1 MKKDLEQL
9 WDSISEN
16 RELIKQLQKYRS
28 NSYYKEKYDQSVLTL
43 NRNYKFFK
51 SKCLKS
57 KNPTLVKNLGQLH
70 GSMEIL
76 LSEKKYDEKLSTIK
90 DLERFWPDIE
100 LNIIDET
107 PVTSGFEI
115 PKEIPQNE
123 QRLDL
128 EEAIKDYDN
137 GCYPSCL
144 VLCRRSYEGALA
156 NMFKSITKTEPIQ
169 DDLCPKCNK
178 KIRTRYM
185 GITKLH
191 NWALKEKLITEKLKS
206 VGFLT
211 ADLGAGG
218 AHPPL
223 FDFPRNPEI
232 AKLGILATITLLKE
246 IYSKPSK

>member
-1 MKKDLEQL
+1 MEQELKQL
-9 WDSISEN
+9 WESIATI
-16 RELIKQLQKYRS
+16 RELIKKLQKYRS
-28 NSYYKEKYDQSVLTL
+28 NIHYKQKYDKEILIL

-51 SKCLKS
+51 AKCMKS
-57 KNPTLVKNLGQLH
+57 KNPSLIKNLGQLYA
-70 GSMEIL
+70 SVQVIL
-76 LSEKKYDEKLSTIK
+76 SDRKYEKKIETIK

-100 LNIIDET
+100 LDILQIK
-107 PVTSGFEI
+107 PSTSNFEI
-115 PKEIPQNE
+115 PKEIPMNE

-128 EEAIKDYDN
+128 VEAIKDYN
-137 GCYPSCL
+137 NECYPSSL
-144 VLCRRSYEGALA
+144 VLCRRSYEGALVEA
-156 NMFKSITKTEPIQ
+156 YKSKTKTEPIQ
-169 DDLCPKCNK
+169 DELCPKCNK

-223 FDFPRNPEI
+223 HEFPRDPDI
-232 AKLGILATITLLKE
+232 AKLGIDATITLLKQ
-246 IYSKPSK
+246 IYLKIQ